1 MNLALLRYVKSFSEG
16 RVRIRHPA
24 VHNAVTAE
32 IVKKGILATKGVDS
46 VEINTL
52 SGSVLILYDASLL
65 SKNQLIEMG
74 LAWADYLDKV
84 KAGKDAKPPQFA

>member
-24 VHNAVTAE
+24 MHNAATAE
-32 IVKKGILATKGVDS
+32 IVEKGILATKGVNS

-52 SGSVLILYDASLL
+52 SGSILILYDATLL
-65 SKNQLIEMG
+65 AKNQLIEMG
-74 LAWADYLDKV
+74 IAWADYLDKV
-84 KAGKDAKPPQFA
+84 KAGKDAEPPHFA